1 MDTTSRPLLPQR
13 RKLLRAGMQ
22 LSLLGLFGTGIARSL
37 TSPETPLLESRPSGD
52 FVVINGWVIP
62 ANYLR

>member
-1 MDTTSRPLLPQR
+1 MDTTSQTLVPQR
-13 RKLLRAGMQ
+13 RKLLRSGLQ
-22 LSLLGLFGTGIARSL
+22 LSLLCLFGTGIRTL
-37 TSPETPLLESRPSGD
+37 TAPDKALLDSRPSED

>member
-1 MDTTSRPLLPQR
+1 MDTTSLPQVPQR
-13 RKLLRAGMQ
+13 RKLLRAGLQ
-22 LSLLGLFGTGIARSL
+22 LSLLGLFGTGIRTL
-37 TSPETPLLESRPSGD
+37 TAPDKALLESRPSGD